1 MIFNERNDPNQI
13 SNLIDYQT
21 GESKLNYST
30 LKSDISENDSKV
42 YDNSFDKPHYRSI
55 DSQISEYAVQ
65 KSVMEYND
73 FKSRSEY
80 ESGNSVL
87 NNLQFTSKNNKGE
100 EYPSNKKDGYINYLW
115 RRGNENNRESQ
126 KTIDNSK
133 KDLLNDLNQFNEN
146 NTNNNKINLSNMLTD
161 NSAIKKH
168 NNNNTNNTN
177 ITSKTDRDRDMMNR
191 DSVDSGN
198 ISYICSNN
206 NTNINESNL
215 DVGVTAEEI
224 ERFNKNKYKLNTNS
238 NISKFNVDSNNLN
251 SDVNT
256 NQSGINNFSNNDKRI
271 TKNASSTDDISGIF

>member
-1 MIFNERNDPNQI
+1 
-13 SNLIDYQT
+13 
-21 GESKLNYST
+21 

-42 YDNSFDKPHYRSI
+42 FDNSFDKPHYRSV

-87 NNLQFTSKNNKGE
+87 NNLQFTSKNNNKGE
-100 EYPSNKKDGYINYLW
+100 EYQEYPCDKKDDYINYLW

-133 KDLLNDLNQFNEN
+133 KKLIKELNRFDNSS
-146 NTNNNKINLSNMLTD
+146 NNKINLSNMGTD
-161 NSAIKKH
+161 NDNSVNKKNNND
-168 NNNNTNNTN
+168 NNNNNNSNQTN
-177 ITSKTDRDRDMMNR
+177 RDMINR
-191 DSVDSGN
+191 DSVDSGA

-206 NTNINESNL
+206 NTNISENNL

-238 NISKFNVDSNNLN
+238 SISKYNVDSYNLN

-256 NQSGINNFSNNDKRI
+256 NQSGINFSKNNKKID
-271 TKNASSTDDISGIF
+271 KNASSIDDISGK

>member
-21 GESKLNYST
+21 GESKSNYSS

-42 YDNSFDKPHYRSI
+42 FDNSFDKLHYRSV

-87 NNLQFTSKNNKGE
+87 NNLQFTSKNNNKGE
-100 EYPSNKKDGYINYLW
+100 EFQEYPCDKKDDYINYLW

-133 KDLLNDLNQFNEN
+133 KKLIKELNRFDNSS
-146 NTNNNKINLSNMLTD
+146 NNKINLSNMGTD
-161 NSAIKKH
+161 NDNSENKKNNND
-168 NNNNTNNTN
+168 NNNN
-177 ITSKTDRDRDMMNR
+177 
-191 DSVDSGN
+191 
-198 ISYICSNN
+198 NN
-206 NTNINESNL
+206 N
-215 DVGVTAEEI
+215 
-224 ERFNKNKYKLNTNS
+224 NKIIWFS
-238 NISKFNVDSNNLN
+238 LN
-251 SDVNT
+251 S
-256 NQSGINNFSNNDKRI
+256 SSNFL
-271 TKNASSTDDISGIF
+271 